1 MKKTW
6 NSPEVQEL
14 TIQATAWWGGGH
26 GYGGNGYGGGHG
38 HGGSNG
44 GSYGGGFGGGKG
56 DSNTCRCQ
64 GGTSPCEFHHFEE
77 NFES

>member
-6 NSPEVQEL
+6 NSPQVQEL

-26 GYGGNGYGGGHG
+26 GYGGDGYGSNFGEN
-38 HGGSNG
+38 HGGG
-44 GSYGGGFGGGKG
+44 YGTGSGT
-56 DSNTCRCQ
+56 SNTCRCQ